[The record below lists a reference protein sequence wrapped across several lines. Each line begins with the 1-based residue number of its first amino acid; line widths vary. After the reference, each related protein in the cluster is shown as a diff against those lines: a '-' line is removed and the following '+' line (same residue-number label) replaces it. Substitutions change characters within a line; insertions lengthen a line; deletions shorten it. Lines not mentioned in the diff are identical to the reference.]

1 MNPLNHKWSRWPLY
15 DPEEVGAVA
24 RVLES
29 GCVNYWTGGEGHS
42 FEQEFSSYCGV
53 KHAIALANGTVALEL
68 ALRAL
73 GVGAG
78 DEVIV
83 TARTFVASASA
94 IVMVGATPVFA
105 DVDRESQ
112 NITRDTIR
120 EKITPK
126 TRAVIAVHLAGHPC
140 DMDPIMALAEEH
152 EIKVIEDCAQA
163 HGATYKGRK
172 VGSLGHVAA
181 FSFCQDKIIS
191 TGGEGGML
199 LTDDDQVWQ
208 SGWEFK
214 DHGKSREAVFERK
227 HPTGFRWLHDSIGTN
242 WRMTEMQ
249 AAIGRLQ
256 LGKLDQWVAQRNS
269 YAMLLN
275 SKLSGCAA
283 LRCPTPSIDFLHAFY
298 KYYIFFDESQ
308 LMPGWNQGRIIDAI
322 NQQGVFCQSGTCPL
336 VNREQA
342 FSLLSAD
349 QETNLPVAEE
359 LGRTSLMLLVDPSMT
374 HAQME
379 MSAEVILDISAHAFQ

>member
-29 GCVNYWTGGEGHS
+29 GCVNYWTGEEGHS

-140 DMDPIMALAEEH
+140 DMDPIMALA
-152 EIKVIEDCAQA
+152 
-163 HGATYKGRK
+163 
-172 VGSLGHVAA
+172 
-181 FSFCQDKIIS
+181 
-191 TGGEGGML
+191 
-199 LTDDDQVWQ
+199 
-208 SGWEFK
+208 
-214 DHGKSREAVFERK
+214 
-227 HPTGFRWLHDSIGTN
+227 
-242 WRMTEMQ
+242 
-249 AAIGRLQ
+249 
-256 LGKLDQWVAQRNS
+256 
-269 YAMLLN
+269 
-275 SKLSGCAA
+275 
-283 LRCPTPSIDFLHAFY
+283 
-298 KYYIFFDESQ
+298 
-308 LMPGWNQGRIIDAI
+308 
-322 NQQGVFCQSGTCPL
+322 
-336 VNREQA
+336 
-342 FSLLSAD
+342 
-349 QETNLPVAEE
+349 
-359 LGRTSLMLLVDPSMT
+359 
-374 HAQME
+374 
-379 MSAEVILDISAHAFQ
+379 